1 MTPQEQELISQ
12 LFARMKQAPAQP
24 KDPEAEALIRR
35 GVAEHPDAPY
45 LLVQTVIIQDMALA
59 NAQNRL
65 TELERELAT
74 AKAAAPAERPA
85 SFLGGALARAGLAS
99 GPWGRRQDTAPASQ
113 PAPATTWTQSAGP
126 APSPWGSPGM
136 MGPGVMGPAMM
147 PGASSGFL
155 RAAAATA
162 LGVAGGQLLFQG
174 VESLFGAHAGGM
186 LAGAPMQPALSE
198 TVINNYYDDQH
209 AHTANADYRP
219 DDAGANALDTTQ
231 PDADRSEGGITSA
244 DYDPGQNDG
253 GQDAGTD
260 FAADT
265 DFGGDPGFGG
275 DDITGA

>member
-35 GVAEHPDAPY
+35 GVAEQPDAPY

-65 TELERELAT
+65 TEVERELAT
-74 AKAAAPAERPA
+74 AKALAPAERPA
-85 SFLGGALARAGLAS
+85 NFLGGALARAGLAS
-99 GPWGRRQDTAPASQ
+99 GPWGRRQDTVPAPQ
-113 PAPATTWTQSAGP
+113 PSPATTWTHSAGP

-209 AHTANADYRP
+209 APTANADYRP
-219 DDAGANALDTTQ
+219 DDAGANALDATQ
-231 PDADRSEGGITSA
+231 PDADRSDGGITSA

-253 GQDAGTD
+253 GQDASTD
-260 FAADT
+260 SASDT
-265 DFGGDPGFGG
+265 DFGSDPGFGG